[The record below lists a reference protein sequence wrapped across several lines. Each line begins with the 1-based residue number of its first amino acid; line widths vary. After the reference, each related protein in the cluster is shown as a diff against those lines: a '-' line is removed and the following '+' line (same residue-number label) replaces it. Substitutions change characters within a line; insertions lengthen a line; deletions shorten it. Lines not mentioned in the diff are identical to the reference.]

1 MEKEKEKEQEPEKKS
16 RRPKKAK
23 GGHGGH
29 HGGAW
34 KVAYAD
40 FVTAMMALFLVLWL
54 VSQADTQLKE
64 EIANYFRS
72 PGAFKSS
79 RGGVLPGSGKVSKEP
94 KKLDP
99 EAEQQAL
106 FGVAQNLKEKF
117 SENKFEGLKDKVKL
131 ELTDEGLKINI
142 IDKADNVSFDVGGA
156 KLGKDAESILGE
168 IALAICKLPNPIKIG
183 GHTDSRNFPTDNGY
197 SNWEL
202 SADRANSARRELQ
215 KVCVKPSQIH
225 RITGYADTQPIN
237 PDDRYDPANRRI
249 SITVLRI
256 NNSDIK
262 TEENTNVPIENFERP
277 KQTESR
283 SKKPKIAKT
292 TKPKSSPS
300 PSPEKEDKKADKT
313 KKPLKTDLK
322 ETLKKEGEVKVGK
335 PDKIPKNVTKTKPKE
350 TDS

>member
-1 MEKEKEKEQEPEKKS
+1 MEQEKEQEPEKKS

-54 VSQADTQLKE
+54 VSQADTKLKE

-79 RGGVLPGSGKVSKEP
+79 RGGVLPGSGTVSKEP

-117 SENKFEGLKDKVKL
+117 SKDSELKDLKDKVKM
-131 ELTDEGLKINI
+131 EITDEGLKINV
-142 IDKADNVSFDVGGA
+142 IDKADSVSFNVGGA
-156 KLGKDAESILGE
+156 TLNKETAAILGE
-168 IALAICKLPNPIKIG
+168 IALAICKIPNPIKIG
-183 GHTDSRNFPTDNGY
+183 GHTDSRVFPSDNGY
-197 SNWEL
+197 TNWEL
-202 SADRANSARRELQ
+202 STDRANAARRELQ
-215 KVCVKPSQIH
+215 KVCVKPSQIK

-237 PDDRYDPANRRI
+237 PDDRFAPANRRI
-249 SITVLRI
+249 SIIILRRTSLDTAQKEDASI
-256 NNSDIK
+256 PVDEFDKSKLKIRK
-262 TEENTNVPIENFERP
+262 TKTNTSKSVEP
-277 KQTESR
+277 KASPESE
-283 SKKPKIAKT
+283 SKNEDKKGKEVTKPKI
-292 TKPKSSPS
+292 S
-300 PSPEKEDKKADKT
+300 
-313 KKPLKTDLK
+313 LLK
-322 ETLKKEGEVKVGK
+322 EKLKKEGQVRIGK
-335 PDKIPKNVTKTKPKE
+335 PDKTPLNITKRKSK
-350 TDS
+350 